1 MSKNSSLRVPFD
13 KQHGKCAQALLK
25 STPQQFYHIEQWLPG
40 ELSWIKS
47 LLLICQ
53 ILGDLVNTLAAHNK
67 YPVLNT
73 ENLMIPI
80 WMQLSKQQ
88 TTFSEFFAAFLKSI
102 LNFGHFEKEDD
113 SQRFCLLGIRES
125 TKVVRKTSKKY
136 RFRGLLNKEVGK
148 RGQAMLKSASQHL
161 YQLP

>member
-1 MSKNSSLRVPFD
+1 MSKNSSLRVPFN

-53 ILGDLVNTLAAHNK
+53 ILGLLVNTWPADNK
-67 YPVLNT
+67 DRVLNR

-80 WMQLSKQQ
+80 RMQLSKQQ
-88 TTFSEFFAAFLKSI
+88 KTFSEFLKSI
-102 LNFGHFEKEDD
+102 LNFEHFEKEDD
-113 SQRFCLLGIRES
+113 PQRFCLLGIRES
-125 TKVVRKTSKKY
+125 KKVVRKMSKKY
-136 RFRGLLNKEVGK
+136 RFK
-148 RGQAMLKSASQHL
+148 GQAKIWHCLLTHWMPMRAILFL
-161 YQLP
+161 RETI

>member
-1 MSKNSSLRVPFD
+1 MSKNSSLRVPFN

-53 ILGDLVNTLAAHNK
+53 ILGLLVNTLPADNK
-67 YPVLNT
+67 DPVLNT

-80 WMQLSKQQ
+80 RMQLSKQQ
-88 TTFSEFFAAFLKSI
+88 KTFSEFLKSI
-102 LNFGHFEKEDD
+102 LNFEHFEKEDD
-113 SQRFCLLGIRES
+113 PQRLCLLGIRKS
-125 TKVVRKTSKKY
+125 KKVVRKMSKKY
-136 RFRGLLNKEVGK
+136 HFKGPLNTEVGK

>member
-1 MSKNSSLRVPFD
+1 MSKNCSLRVPFN

-53 ILGDLVNTLAAHNK
+53 ILGLLVNTWPADNK
-67 YPVLNT
+67 DRVLNR

-80 WMQLSKQQ
+80 RMQLSKQQ
-88 TTFSEFFAAFLKSI
+88 KTFSEFLKSI
-102 LNFGHFEKEDD
+102 LNFEHFEKEDD
-113 SQRFCLLGIRES
+113 PQRFCLLGIRES
-125 TKVVRKTSKKY
+125 KKVVRKMSKKY
-136 RFRGLLNKEVGK
+136 RFKGPLNKEVGK
-148 RGQAMLKSASQHL
+148 RAQAMLKSASQHL